1 MFVAA
6 DKTRNFYK
14 MEKDAYQELLN
25 KNITKDYKKSDD
37 SVIDDIAKDD
47 KKIADKLEVADRM
60 YRTSKRDSFITIKDH
75 KQNYI
80 NNTKCRLINPCK
92 SEMGKVIIAAVKHKS
107 QLQQWKNTDS
117 VITWFSKL
125 QNKQQLHFIQF
136 DVVDFYG
143 SITPK
148 LLNDALEH
156 ASRYVAISDDTKS
169 TILQATNSFLY
180 SGSQAWVKKQGGTFD
195 ITMGGYHGAEVCDL
209 VGLFILSKIAEVFPI
224 IGLYQR

>member
-1 MFVAA
+1 
-6 DKTRNFYK
+6 

-25 KNITKDYKKSDD
+25 KNITKDYKKSDE

-75 KQNYI
+75 KQNYM

-92 SEMGKVIIAAVKHKS
+92 SEMGKVSKQMLSKIIAAVKHKS

-143 SITPK
+143 SITPNSLMMLSNMQADM
-148 LLNDALEH
+148 LLSVTTPSPPS
-156 ASRYVAISDDTKS
+156 SRPQTHFYTA
-169 TILQATNSFLY
+169 
-180 SGSQAWVKKQGGTFD
+180 
-195 ITMGGYHGAEVCDL
+195 
-209 VGLFILSKIAEVFPI
+209 GLRL
-224 IGLYQR
+224 G

>member
-1 MFVAA
+1 M
-6 DKTRNFYK
+6 
-14 MEKDAYQELLN
+14 
-25 KNITKDYKKSDD
+25 
-37 SVIDDIAKDD
+37 
-47 KKIADKLEVADRM
+47 
-60 YRTSKRDSFITIKDH
+60 
-75 KQNYI
+75 
-80 NNTKCRLINPCK
+80 
-92 SEMGKVIIAAVKHKS
+92 KHKS

-169 TILQATNSFLY
+169 TILQATNSFVY
-180 SGSQAWVKKQGGTFD
+180 SVSQAWVKKQGGTFD
-195 ITMGGYHGAEVCDL
+195 TTMGGYHGAEVCDL
-209 VGLFILSKIAEVFPI
+209 VGLFILSKIAEVFPN
-224 IGLYQR
+224 IGFYQR